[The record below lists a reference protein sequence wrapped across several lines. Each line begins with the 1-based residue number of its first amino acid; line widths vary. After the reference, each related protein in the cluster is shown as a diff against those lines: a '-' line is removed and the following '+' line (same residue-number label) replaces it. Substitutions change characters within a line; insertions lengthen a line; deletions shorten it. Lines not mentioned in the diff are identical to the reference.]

1 MDFIQKIANFYEVFI
16 FTSSAKSYAQKIVD
30 FLDPKKKYF
39 DGILTREDCFRAK
52 NGKFMKDLR
61 IIKNRDLKNI
71 ILVDDSIS
79 PFSFQIN
86 NWIPII
92 KWEKNKDDEELKFLF
107 QYLVDISTA
116 KDVRE
121 EIKKRFN
128 LEKLIYNEN

>member
-1 MDFIQKIANFYEVFI
+1 
-16 FTSSAKSYAQKIVD
+16 
-30 FLDPKKKYF
+30 
-39 DGILTREDCFRAK
+39 
-52 NGKFMKDLR
+52 MKDLR

>member
-1 MDFIQKIANFYEVFI
+1 
-16 FTSSAKSYAQKIVD
+16 
-30 FLDPKKKYF
+30 
-39 DGILTREDCFRAK
+39 
-52 NGKFMKDLR
+52 MKDLR

-71 ILVDDSIS
+71 ILVDDSIN
-79 PFSFQIN
+79 PFAFQIN

-107 QYLVDISTA
+107 EYLVEISTV

-128 LEKLIYNEN
+128 LEKLVYNEN